1 MLWPL
6 ELPVK
11 ITFGILIAFVFL
23 ATVGSKRMKW
33 EPRST
38 FAISL
43 LIAFLGFIPSCI
55 VVMKIVDA
63 RRFGVFEYDSFD
75 EVQDFRVERFLPPAA
90 RKITLKKSF
99 IGHHAKY
106 LISES
111 ELKSYVDGL
120 WDRYGKNSV
129 VPRSKFKDG
138 EPVKGEEIEM
148 DFQGL
153 NWPRMKEAIRFYSP
167 TEDDGGGATYFFDPA
182 SGTAYHRAGYW

>member
-33 EPRST
+33 EPRSA
-38 FAISL
+38 FAITL

-106 LISES
+106 LISET

-120 WDRYGKNSV
+120 WDRYGQYSV
-129 VPRSKFKDG
+129 VPRSEFKDG
-138 EPVKGEEIEM
+138 EPVKGEEIEK

-153 NWPRMKEAIRFYSP
+153 NWPPMKEPIRFYSP
-167 TEDDGGGATYFFDPA
+167 TEDDGGGATYFFDRA